1 MTGNQLPD
9 DGHVVRYVK
18 PSLVDGEVI
27 DGGAFVLREDET
39 GLSVNWL
46 EYFGG
51 NNERRQVDEVR
62 NLFRLRLSRNG
73 RFARLNIG
81 DTKEHVSAGA
91 AEAGIVLKLAMSKAP
106 LAATVQ
112 FASDPSHAEIT
123 GLPPTESDEAML
135 VGDLIADC
143 VKHPLFPGRVG

>member
-46 EYFGG
+46 EYFGA
-51 NNERRQVDEVR
+51 NDELRQVDEVR
-62 NLFRLRLSRNG
+62 NLFRLKLAKNG
-73 RFARLNIG
+73 RFARLNVS
-81 DTKEHVSAGA
+81 DTKQQVSAGA
-91 AEAGIVLKLAMSKAP
+91 AEAGIALKLAMYEAP
-106 LAATVQ
+106 LAATKQ
-112 FASDPSHAEIT
+112 FAADPSHAEIS
-123 GLPPTESDEAML
+123 GLPPAESDEAML
-135 VGDLIADC
+135 VGDLIAGC
-143 VKHPLFPGRVG
+143 VKYPLFLGKVD